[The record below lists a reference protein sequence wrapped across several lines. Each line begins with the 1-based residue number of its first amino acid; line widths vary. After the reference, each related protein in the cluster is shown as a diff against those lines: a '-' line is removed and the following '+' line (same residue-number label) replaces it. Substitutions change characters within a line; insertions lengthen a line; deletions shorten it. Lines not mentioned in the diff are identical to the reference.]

1 LSEKKYFWLKLK
13 DDFFNSKEIKKL
25 RRIAGGDTYVIIFLK
40 LQLLSIKKDGMIEFD
55 GTEKD
60 IIEQLHYQLDE
71 QEDNIKVTIA
81 FLLSNNL
88 IEIKGNNDISVISVL
103 HSIGS
108 ESSVTERVRK
118 HREKKEIGT
127 KVLQCNNMKQKCN
140 TEIDIEIDIDIEKEK
155 DINKKSILTDT
166 KKKDFFDVE
175 SDFFL
180 DENFSKTWIA
190 FVEMRKKIKKP
201 LTQLAVQRVINK
213 LESYDIKTAEKMIEI
228 SIINCWADVYELK
241 QKIEPKIE
249 IPKTSIEKGKEL
261 FESYKDD
268 LYFHWNN
275 STKEEKNIIVEYIK
289 TLDYNNPDRVEL
301 RGITEKKAN
310 GKLADMISSIGNIEN
325 PNKFKILSEC
335 KKLYALKLAKEI
347 KDKDS
352 ILKIVEQMD
361 YWTADKLNKWL
372 IDNK

>member
-40 LQLLSIKKDGMIEFD
+40 LQLLSIKKDGIIEFD

-175 SDFFL
+175 SGFFL